1 MTSYITTL
9 KSLEKLPELTKDD
22 KLFLVGQNSESIK
35 MLDMESLFNK
45 LKDNVGELHIKP
57 YPEKKMLDFLIGAI
71 IATYPDDNFVL
82 MDDAFPAL
90 SPQIFGDR
98 VKKWGSRE
106 SSPRRKKTIS
116 NKKTIS
122 GIKTA
127 PSAISIGTTTTKAI
141 YNAKETK
148 KTLVQDNNKN
158 LESVEEVPVPKLTKI
173 VKPEKKVG
181 RRTNSQKSKKVE
193 VVDVS
198 PYEETPS
205 GKSNSS
211 EEIAKRLEQ
220 ILKLNPE
227 EIENPMGMDI
237 LYLIILN
244 EFQKASTDEDIKNGI
259 LAKADGDKIWQAV
272 TPHFDEIKS
281 LVKSVEE

>member
-22 KLFLVGQNSESIK
+22 KLFLIGQNSESIK

-82 MDDAFPAL
+82 MDAAFPTL

-106 SSPRRKKTIS
+106 SSSRR
-116 NKKTIS
+116 KKTIS

-141 YNAKETK
+141 YNAKETE
-148 KTLVQDNNKN
+148 KTLVQDNDKN
-158 LESVEEVPVPKLTKI
+158 LESVEETPVPKLTKI

-181 RRTNSQKSKKVE
+181 RTTNSKKTKKVE

-211 EEIAKRLEQ
+211 EEVAKKLEQ

-259 LAKADGDKIWQAV
+259 LAKADGDKIWEAV

>member
-9 KSLEKLPELTKDD
+9 KSLGKLPELTKDD

-35 MLDMESLFNK
+35 MLDMESLFK

-82 MDDAFPAL
+82 MDAAFPAL

-116 NKKTIS
+116 
-122 GIKTA
+122 GIKDTS
-127 PSAISIGTTTTKAI
+127 SAISIGTTTTKAI
-141 YNAKETK
+141 YNAKGTK
-148 KTLVQDNNKN
+148 KTLVKDNDKN
-158 LESVEEVPVPKLTKI
+158 LEVVEKTPVPKLTKI

-181 RRTNSQKSKKVE
+181 RTTNSKKNKKVE

-211 EEIAKRLEQ
+211 EKVAKKLEQ

-259 LAKADGDKIWQAV
+259 LAKADGDKIWEAV

>member
-9 KSLEKLPELTKDD
+9 KSVEKLPELTKDD

-82 MDDAFPAL
+82 MDAAFPAL
-90 SPQIFGDR
+90 SSQIFGDR
-98 VKKWGSRE
+98 VKKWDSRK

-116 NKKTIS
+116 
-122 GIKTA
+122 GIKDTS
-127 PSAISIGTTTTKAI
+127 SAISIGTTTTKAI

-148 KTLVQDNNKN
+148 KTLVQDNDKN
-158 LESVEEVPVPKLTKI
+158 LEAVEKTPVPKLTKI

-181 RRTNSQKSKKVE
+181 RITNSKKNKKVE
-193 VVDVS
+193 VVDVF

-205 GKSNSS
+205 GESNSS
-211 EEIAKRLEQ
+211 EEVAKKLEQ

-237 LYLIILN
+237 LYLVILN
-244 EFQKASTDEDIKNGI
+244 EFQKASTNEDIKNGI

-272 TPHFDEIKS
+272 IPHFDEIKS
-281 LVKSVEE
+281 LVKSIEE

>member
-9 KSLEKLPELTKDD
+9 KSVEKLPELTKDD

-35 MLDMESLFNK
+35 MLDMESLFIK
-45 LKDNVGELHIKP
+45 LKDNVGELHIKQ

-82 MDDAFPAL
+82 MDAAFPAL
-90 SPQIFGDR
+90 SSQIFGDR
-98 VKKWGSRE
+98 VKKWDSRK

-116 NKKTIS
+116 
-122 GIKTA
+122 GIKDTS
-127 PSAISIGTTTTKAI
+127 SAISIGTTTTKAI

-148 KTLVQDNNKN
+148 KTLVQDNDKN
-158 LESVEEVPVPKLTKI
+158 LEAVEKTPVPKLTKI

-181 RRTNSQKSKKVE
+181 RITNSKKNKKVE
-193 VVDVS
+193 VVDVF

-205 GKSNSS
+205 GESNSS
-211 EEIAKRLEQ
+211 EEVAKKLEQ

-237 LYLIILN
+237 LYLVILN
-244 EFQKASTDEDIKNGI
+244 EFQKASTNEDIKNGI

-272 TPHFDEIKS
+272 IPHFDEIKS
-281 LVKSVEE
+281 LVKSIEE

>member
-9 KSLEKLPELTKDD
+9 KSLGKLPELTKDD

-82 MDDAFPAL
+82 MDAAFPAL

-116 NKKTIS
+116 

-141 YNAKETK
+141 YNAKETE
-148 KTLVQDNNKN
+148 KTLVQDNDKN
-158 LESVEEVPVPKLTKI
+158 LEGVEEAPVPKLTKI

-181 RRTNSQKSKKVE
+181 RTTNSKKSKKVE

-205 GKSNSS
+205 GKNNSS
-211 EEIAKRLEQ
+211 EEVAKRLEQ

-259 LAKADGDKIWQAV
+259 LAKADGDKIWEAV
-272 TPHFDEIKS
+272 TLHFDEIKS

>member
-9 KSLEKLPELTKDD
+9 KSLGKLPELTKDD

-35 MLDMESLFNK
+35 MLDMESLFK

-82 MDDAFPAL
+82 MDAAFPAL
-90 SPQIFGDR
+90 SSQIFGDR

-106 SSPRRKKTIS
+106 SSSRRKKTIS
-116 NKKTIS
+116 SKKTIS

-141 YNAKETK
+141 YNAKGTK
-148 KTLVQDNNKN
+148 KTLVKDNDKN
-158 LESVEEVPVPKLTKI
+158 LESVEETPVPKLTKI

-181 RRTNSQKSKKVE
+181 RTTNSKKTKKVE

-211 EEIAKRLEQ
+211 EEVAKKLEQ

-259 LAKADGDKIWQAV
+259 LAKADGDKIWEAV

>member
-45 LKDNVGELHIKP
+45 LKDVGELHIKP

-82 MDDAFPAL
+82 MDAAFPAL

-116 NKKTIS
+116 
-122 GIKTA
+122 GIKDTS
-127 PSAISIGTTTTKAI
+127 SAISIGTTTTKAI
-141 YNAKETK
+141 YNAKGTK
-148 KTLVQDNNKN
+148 KTLVQDNDKN
-158 LESVEEVPVPKLTKI
+158 LEVVEKTPVPKLTKI

-181 RRTNSQKSKKVE
+181 RTTNSKKNKKVE

-205 GKSNSS
+205 EKSNSS
-211 EEIAKRLEQ
+211 EEVAKKLEQ

-259 LAKADGDKIWQAV
+259 LAKADGDKIWEAV

>member
-9 KSLEKLPELTKDD
+9 KSLGKLPELTKDD

-35 MLDMESLFNK
+35 MLDMESLFK

-82 MDDAFPAL
+82 MDAAFPTL

-116 NKKTIS
+116 SKKTIS

-127 PSAISIGTTTTKAI
+127 PSAI
-141 YNAKETK
+141 E
-148 KTLVQDNNKN
+148 KTLVQDNDKN
-158 LESVEEVPVPKLTKI
+158 LEGVEEAPVPKLTKI

-181 RRTNSQKSKKVE
+181 RTTNSKKSKKVE

-205 GKSNSS
+205 GKNNSS
-211 EEIAKRLEQ
+211 EEVAKKLEQ

-281 LVKSVEE
+281 LVKSIAE

>member
-9 KSLEKLPELTKDD
+9 KSLGKLPELTKDD

-35 MLDMESLFNK
+35 MLDMESLFK

-82 MDDAFPAL
+82 MDAAFPAL
-90 SPQIFGDR
+90 SSQIFGDR

-116 NKKTIS
+116 SKKTIS

-141 YNAKETK
+141 YNAKETE
-148 KTLVQDNNKN
+148 KTLVQDNNKK

-173 VKPEKKVG
+173 VKPEKK
-181 RRTNSQKSKKVE
+181 
-193 VVDVS
+193 
-198 PYEETPS
+198 
-205 GKSNSS
+205 
-211 EEIAKRLEQ
+211 L
-220 ILKLNPE
+220 
-227 EIENPMGMDI
+227 
-237 LYLIILN
+237 
-244 EFQKASTDEDIKNGI
+244 
-259 LAKADGDKIWQAV
+259 
-272 TPHFDEIKS
+272 
-281 LVKSVEE
+281 VEELIPKKAKK

>member
-9 KSLEKLPELTKDD
+9 KSLGKLPELTKDD

-35 MLDMESLFNK
+35 MLDMESLFK

-82 MDDAFPAL
+82 MDAAFPAL
-90 SPQIFGDR
+90 SSQIFGDR

-116 NKKTIS
+116 S
-122 GIKTA
+122 
-127 PSAISIGTTTTKAI
+127 
-141 YNAKETK
+141 K
-148 KTLVQDNNKN
+148 KTLVQDNDKN
-158 LESVEEVPVPKLTKI
+158 LEGVEEAPVPKLTKI

-181 RRTNSQKSKKVE
+181 RTTNSKKSKKVE

-198 PYEETPS
+198 TYEETPS
-205 GKSNSS
+205 GKNNSS
-211 EEIAKRLEQ
+211 EEVAKRLEQ

-259 LAKADGDKIWQAV
+259 LAKADGDKIWEAV

>member
-9 KSLEKLPELTKDD
+9 KSLGKLPELTKDD

-35 MLDMESLFNK
+35 MLDMESLFK

-82 MDDAFPAL
+82 MDAAFPTL

-106 SSPRRKKTIS
+106 SSPRR
-116 NKKTIS
+116 KKTIS

-141 YNAKETK
+141 YNAKETE
-148 KTLVQDNNKN
+148 KTLVQDNNKK

-181 RRTNSQKSKKVE
+181 RTTNSKKSKKVE

-205 GKSNSS
+205 GKNNSS
-211 EEIAKRLEQ
+211 EEVAKRLEQ

-259 LAKADGDKIWQAV
+259 LAKADGDKIWEAV
-272 TPHFDEIKS
+272 TLHFDEIKS

>member
-35 MLDMESLFNK
+35 MLDMESLFDK

-82 MDDAFPAL
+82 MDAAFPAL
-90 SPQIFGDR
+90 SPQIFGNR

-116 NKKTIS
+116 
-122 GIKTA
+122 GIKAT
-127 PSAISIGTTTTKAI
+127 PNAISKETTTTKAI

-148 KTLVQDNNKN
+148 KTLVQDNDKN
-158 LESVEEVPVPKLTKI
+158 LEAVEKTPVPKLTKI

-181 RRTNSQKSKKVE
+181 RTTNSKKNKKAE

-205 GKSNSS
+205 GESNSS
-211 EEIAKRLEQ
+211 EEVAKKLEQ

-237 LYLIILN
+237 LYLVILN
-244 EFQKASTDEDIKNGI
+244 EFQKASTNEDIKNGI

-272 TPHFDEIKS
+272 IPHFDEIKS
-281 LVKSVEE
+281 LVKSIEE

>member
-35 MLDMESLFNK
+35 MLDMESLFK

-82 MDDAFPAL
+82 MDAAFPAL
-90 SPQIFGDR
+90 SSQIFGDR

-116 NKKTIS
+116 SKKTIS

-127 PSAISIGTTTTKAI
+127 PSAITTTKAI
-141 YNAKETK
+141 YNAKETE
-148 KTLVQDNNKN
+148 KTPVQDNDNS
-158 LESVEEVPVPKLTKI
+158 LEGVEEAPVPKLTKI

-181 RRTNSQKSKKVE
+181 RTTNSKKSKKVE

-198 PYEETPS
+198 PYEETPL
-205 GKSNSS
+205 GKNNSS
-211 EEIAKRLEQ
+211 EEVAKRLEQ

-259 LAKADGDKIWQAV
+259 LAKADGDKIWEAV

>member
-82 MDDAFPAL
+82 MDAAFPAL

-116 NKKTIS
+116 S
-122 GIKTA
+122 
-127 PSAISIGTTTTKAI
+127 
-141 YNAKETK
+141 K
-148 KTLVQDNNKN
+148 KTLVQDNDKN
-158 LESVEEVPVPKLTKI
+158 LEGVEEAPVPKLTKI

-181 RRTNSQKSKKVE
+181 RTTNSKKSKKVE

-205 GKSNSS
+205 GKNNSS
-211 EEIAKRLEQ
+211 EEVAKKLEQ

-259 LAKADGDKIWQAV
+259 LAKADGDKIWEAV

>member
-9 KSLEKLPELTKDD
+9 KSLGKLPELTKDD

-35 MLDMESLFNK
+35 MLDMESLFK

-82 MDDAFPAL
+82 MDAAFPAL
-90 SPQIFGDR
+90 SSQIFGDR

-106 SSPRRKKTIS
+106 SSPRR
-116 NKKTIS
+116 KKTIS

-141 YNAKETK
+141 YNAKETE
-148 KTLVQDNNKN
+148 KTPVQDNDKN
-158 LESVEEVPVPKLTKI
+158 LEAVEKTPVPKLTKI

-181 RRTNSQKSKKVE
+181 RTTNSKKNKKVE

-205 GKSNSS
+205 EKSNSS
-211 EEIAKRLEQ
+211 EEVAKKLEQ

-259 LAKADGDKIWQAV
+259 LAKADGDKIWEAV

>member
-22 KLFLVGQNSESIK
+22 KLFLIGQNSESIK

-82 MDDAFPAL
+82 MDAAFPAL
-90 SPQIFGDR
+90 SSQIFGDR
-98 VKKWGSRE
+98 VKKWGSRK

-116 NKKTIS
+116 
-122 GIKTA
+122 GIKDTS
-127 PSAISIGTTTTKAI
+127 SAISIGTTTTKAI

-148 KTLVQDNNKN
+148 KTLVQDNDKN
-158 LESVEEVPVPKLTKI
+158 LEVVEKTPVPKLTKI

-181 RRTNSQKSKKVE
+181 RTTNSKKNKKVE

-211 EEIAKRLEQ
+211 EEVAKKLER

-237 LYLIILN
+237 LYLVILN

-281 LVKSVEE
+281 LVKLVEE